1 MWVARPLSCDFFIHY
16 TSPVY
21 PAHQEK
27 FTMKK
32 LLLSA
37 LAVALLS
44 TAGPVFAGTTSHSVG
59 APSVPTPQAAAQSAD
74 KTPPSYDMKPQSL
87 LDLDAMHKKYV
98 DLAAAIPQD
107 KYTWRPAEGARSVSE
122 VFLHV
127 SGSNYFFL
135 TFLGTPLPAD
145 MDMKTFEKSTTDK
158 SQIIAALN
166 KSFDSAHAA
175 IEKMANADFN
185 KPLPKL
191 GPDAN
196 DGDVVYLMVTD
207 LHEHLGQSIAYARAN
222 GIVPPWTVAAQAAAA
237 AKKGNDSKE

>member
-1 MWVARPLSCDFFIHY
+1 M
-16 TSPVY
+16 
-21 PAHQEK
+21 
-27 FTMKK
+27 MK

-44 TAGPVFAGTTSHSVG
+44 GPAVVASQS
-59 APSVPTPQAAAQSAD
+59 AAQSAAPQAAAQSTD

-98 DLAAAIPQD
+98 DLAAAIPQE
-107 KYTWRPAEGARSVSE
+107 KYSWRPAEGVRSIGE

-127 SGSNYFFL
+127 SNANYNIPSL
-135 TFLGTPLPAD
+135 MGTPVPTGYD
-145 MDMKTFEKSTTDK
+145 PKTFEKSTTDK
-158 SQIIAALN
+158 TQIIDQLN

-175 IEKMANADFN
+175 IEKMTNADFN

-196 DGDVVYLMVTD
+196 YGDVVYLLVTHA
-207 LHEHLGQSIAYARAN
+207 HEHLGQSIAYARVN
-222 GIVPPWTVAAQAAAA
+222 GIIPPWTAAAA
-237 AKKGNDSKE
+237 AKKSQDSQE